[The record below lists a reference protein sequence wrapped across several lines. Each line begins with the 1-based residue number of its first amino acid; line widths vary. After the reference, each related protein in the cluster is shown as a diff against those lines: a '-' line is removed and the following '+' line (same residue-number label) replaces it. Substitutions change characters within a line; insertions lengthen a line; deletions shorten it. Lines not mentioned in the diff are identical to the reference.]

1 MKDEM
6 TEEGADAKR
15 RGVISYAMKV
25 PSISPMIANT
35 VRWLESLWKKTTHQ
49 EVRRSRIN

>member
-15 RGVISYAMKV
+15 RHVVSHATKAPG
-25 PSISPMIANT
+25 ISPLIANT
-35 VRWLESLWKKTTHQ
+35 VRWLESLRKKTTHQ
-49 EVRRSRIN
+49 EVGRRQIN